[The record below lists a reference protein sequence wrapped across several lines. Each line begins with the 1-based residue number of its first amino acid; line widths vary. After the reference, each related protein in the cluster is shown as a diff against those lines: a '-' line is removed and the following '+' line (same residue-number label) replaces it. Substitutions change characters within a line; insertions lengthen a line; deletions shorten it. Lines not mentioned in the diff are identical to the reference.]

1 MPIMSLQQARVNSPI
16 LTSMAYGIPIQ
27 GLIGTKIM
35 PIVPVPKRACKV
47 IQFNRSREKYLY
59 VTRRAPGDDI
69 LQIQSAYG
77 DVDITLYQD
86 ALGSKLPIELDEEA
100 EGIVDL
106 QVDQLTLIKTGLAMR
121 LEADIF
127 ALINNFAGYA
137 ATNRVALLAA
147 TQFSNSAVNPI
158 LQTDIAT
165 QAVLKGINRLPNT
178 VVFGGLKAFNAFK
191 ENPFIKDRIKYVSKD
206 PITLQAVGGML
217 GCPTALISLADYVNP
232 LDPTTSIPFFDNSIW
247 MGYVPGNGTNTLPTD
262 VDTTLIAETGANKRV
277 PSYGYT
283 YMRTAGQVA
292 GNDTGLM
299 MEQAEYTRK
308 NRSWNFYGVVD
319 RSPVVT
325 GMDAGYLMV
334 NVSA

>member
-1 MPIMSLQQARVNSPI
+1 MSIMSLSQARVNSPI
-16 LTSMAYGIPIQ
+16 LTSMAYGIPVQ

-35 PIVPVPKRACKV
+35 PIVKIPKRACKV
-47 IQFNRSREKYLY
+47 IQFNRTRERYLY

-86 ALGSKLPIELDEEA
+86 ALGSKLPIEQDEEA
-100 EGIVDL
+100 EDIIDL

-127 ALINNFAGYA
+127 TLVNNFAGYA
-137 ATNRVALLAA
+137 ATNRAALVAA
-147 TQFSNSAVNPI
+147 TQFSNPAVNPI
-158 LQTDIAT
+158 LQMDIAT
-165 QAVLKGINRLPNT
+165 QAILAGINRLPNT

-191 ENPFIKDRIKYVSKD
+191 ENPFIKDRIKYNSKD

-232 LDPTTSIPFFDNSIW
+232 LDPNTTIPFFDNSIW
-247 MGYVPGNGTNTLPTD
+247 MGHVPGNGTNTLPMD
-262 VDTTLIAETGANKRV
+262 VETTLIPETGANKRT
-277 PSYGYT
+277 PSWGYT
-283 YMRTAGQVA
+283 YMRMAGKIA

-299 MEQAEYTRK
+299 MEEAEYTKK
-308 NRSWNFYGVVD
+308 NRSWNFYGCVD

-325 GMDAGYLMV
+325 GMNAGYLMV
-334 NVSA
+334 NVAT

>member
-1 MPIMSLQQARVNSPI
+1 VSILSLQQARVNSPI
-16 LTSMAYGIPIQ
+16 LTTMAYGIPIQ

-35 PIVPVPKRACKV
+35 PIVPIPKRACKV
-47 IQFNRSREKYLY
+47 IQFNKNREKYLY

-77 DVDITLYQD
+77 DVDISLYQD

-106 QVDQLTLIKTGLAMR
+106 QIDQLTTIKAGLAMR

-127 ALINNFAGYA
+127 TLVNNFAGYA
-137 ATNRVALLAA
+137 ATNRVALTAG
-147 TQFSNSAVNPI
+147 TQFSNAAVNPI
-158 LQTDIAT
+158 LATDIAT
-165 QAVLKGINRLPNT
+165 QAILKGISRLPNT
-178 VVFGGLKAFNAFK
+178 IVFGGLKAFNAFK
-191 ENPFIKDRIKYVSKD
+191 ENPFIKDRIKYDSKD
-206 PITLQAVGGML
+206 PITLQAVGAML
-217 GCPTALISLADYVNP
+217 GCPTALISLAEYVNP

-247 MGYVPGNGTNTLPTD
+247 MGYVPGNGTNTLP
-262 VDTTLIAETGANKRV
+262 VNVETTLIAETGANKRV
-277 PSYGYT
+277 PSWGYS
-283 YMRTAGQVA
+283 YMRIAGQVD

-299 MEQAEYTRK
+299 MEKAEYTTK
-308 NRSWNFYGVVD
+308 NRSWNFYGYVD

-325 GMDAGYLMV
+325 GMDGGYLMI

>member
-1 MPIMSLQQARVNSPI
+1 MSILSLSQARVVSPI

-35 PIVPVPKRACKV
+35 PIVPVSKRACKV
-47 IQFNRSREKYLY
+47 IQFNRNREKYLY

-86 ALGSKLPIELDEEA
+86 ALGSKLPIEQDEEA

-127 ALINNFAGYA
+127 ALVNNFAGYA
-137 ATNRVALLAA
+137 PTNRAALLAA
-147 TQFSNSAVNPI
+147 TQFSNAAVNPI
-158 LQTDIAT
+158 AQMDIAT
-165 QAVLKGINRLPNT
+165 QAILSGINRLPNT
-178 VVFGGLKAFNAFK
+178 VVFGGLRAFNAFK
-191 ENPFIKDRIKYVSKD
+191 ENPNVKDRIKYTSKD

-232 LDPTTSIPFFDNSIW
+232 LDPNVTIPFFDNAIW

-262 VDTTLIAETGANKRV
+262 VDTTLIPATGANKRV
-277 PSYGYT
+277 PSWGYT
-283 YMRTAGQVA
+283 YMRMAGQVG

-299 MEQAEYTRK
+299 MEEAEYTKK
-308 NRSWNFYGVVD
+308 NRSWNFYGHVD

-325 GMDAGYLMV
+325 GMNAGYLIT
-334 NVSA
+334 NVAA

>member
-1 MPIMSLQQARVNSPI
+1 MSILSLNQARVVSPI

-35 PIVPVPKRACKV
+35 PIVMTPKRACKV
-47 IQFNRSREKYLY
+47 IQFNRTREKYLY

-69 LQIQSAYG
+69 LQIQSSYG
-77 DVDITLYQD
+77 DVDINLYQD
-86 ALGSKLPIELDEEA
+86 ALGSKLPIEVDEES

-127 ALINNFAGYA
+127 ALVNNFAGYA
-137 ATNRVALLAA
+137 VTNRAALLAA
-147 TQFSNSAVNPI
+147 TQFNNAAVNPI
-158 LQTDIAT
+158 VQMDIAT
-165 QAVLKGINRLPNT
+165 QAILTGINRLPNT

-191 ENPFIKDRIKYVSKD
+191 ENPAIKDRIKYVSKD

-217 GCPTALISLADYVNP
+217 GCPTALISLADYVSP
-232 LDPTTSIPFFDNSIW
+232 LDPNTTIPFFDNSIW

-262 VDTTLIAETGANKRV
+262 VDTTLIAETGANKRM
-277 PSYGYT
+277 PSWGYT
-283 YMRTAGQVA
+283 YMRTAAQVA

-299 MEQAEYTRK
+299 MEEAEYIKK
-308 NRSWNFYGVVD
+308 NRSWNFYGCVD
-319 RSPVVT
+319 RAPVVT
-325 GMDAGYLMV
+325 GMNGGYLIT
-334 NVSA
+334 NVAA